1 MYEGLPLTVIESL
14 VCGDRVVMTR
24 LDGVADWLEDMIP
37 DADIRYVDLPKMK
50 GADEAVEEELPV
62 FEKRLAQ
69 TLEDAIRTVKQ
80 ENRGLV
86 KNRACDVS
94 RISWQKIAQEVIR

>member
-1 MYEGLPLTVIESL
+1 
-14 VCGDRVVMTR
+14 
-24 LDGVADWLEDMIP
+24 
-37 DADIRYVDLPKMK
+37 MK
-50 GADEAVEEELPV
+50 QWKKELPV